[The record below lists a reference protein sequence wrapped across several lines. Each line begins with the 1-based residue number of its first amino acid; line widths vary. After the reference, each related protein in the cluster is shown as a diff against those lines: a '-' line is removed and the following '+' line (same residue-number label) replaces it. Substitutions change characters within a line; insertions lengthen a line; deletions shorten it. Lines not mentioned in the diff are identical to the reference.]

1 MTEPVYIPEEV
12 SYMQA
17 DGFES
22 ALLGVGN
29 QFGSSGHLDIAVY
42 SFSKCV
48 DVLMDRDGMDYSE
61 AIEYMDFNVL
71 GAYLGP
77 GMPVFLLDIEM

>member
-1 MTEPVYIPEEV
+1 MTEPVCIPEEV

-29 QFGSSGHLDIAVY
+29 QFG
-42 SFSKCV
+42 
-48 DVLMDRDGMDYSE
+48 
-61 AIEYMDFNVL
+61 
-71 GAYLGP
+71 
-77 GMPVFLLDIEM
+77 